1 MIGSS
6 IETAQRFRKFLKK
19 LKFDINGKTVEV
31 YPLDN
36 PDFNMVDWVLK
47 VDGETDLEKTNK
59 LNEKMFNMSSFY
71 DSRVYSN
78 LFLTSHTIFKK
89 DTYGDSP
96 VPFIERMG
104 FTKDDWEKV
113 GSVTLLRAAIMTPF
127 LHDTKTFEFY
137 TEGIAKAMGEKLQQ
151 IL

>member
-1 MIGSS
+1 
-6 IETAQRFRKFLKK
+6 
-19 LKFDINGKTVEV
+19 
-31 YPLDN
+31 
-36 PDFNMVDWVLK
+36 
-47 VDGETDLEKTNK
+47 
-59 LNEKMFNMSSFY
+59 MSSFY

-78 LFLTSHTIFKK
+78 LLLTSHTIFKK